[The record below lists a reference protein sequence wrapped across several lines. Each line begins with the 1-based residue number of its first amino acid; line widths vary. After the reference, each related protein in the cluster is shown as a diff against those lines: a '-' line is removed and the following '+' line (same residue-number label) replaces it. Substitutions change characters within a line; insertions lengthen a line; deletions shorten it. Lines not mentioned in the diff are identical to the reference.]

1 MVNKVT
7 LIGRLGADPEV
18 RRLENGAAVAKL
30 NLATNEN
37 YRDKNGEWQK
47 LTEWHN
53 VVVWRWLAERAEQ
66 YLKKGS
72 LVFIEGKLTTRKWQ
86 DKDGNDRYTTEVVGA
101 VMKSL
106 DKREDSGSGYSSS
119 FPSAQDAPPASQ
131 KITTPAATTT
141 TTTPAADA
149 PAANTKT
156 LNMNRAPDNKLIKI
170 RC

>member
-72 LVFIEGKLTTRKWQ
+72 LVYIEGKLTTRKWQ
-86 DKDGNDRYTTEVVGA
+86 DKDGNDRYTTEVVGN

-106 DKREDSGSGYSSS
+106 DRREDGGSSGYASS
-119 FPSAQDAPPASQ
+119 FPTAQDAPPAPQRTTTPTPS
-131 KITTPAATTT
+131 TTSTTPATPAATEAEDDL
-141 TTTPAADA
+141 PF
-149 PAANTKT
+149 
-156 LNMNRAPDNKLIKI
+156 
-170 RC
+170 

>member
-7 LIGRLGADPEV
+7 LIGNLGADPEV

-30 NLATNEN
+30 SIATNEN

-47 LTEWHN
+47 ITEWHN

-86 DKDGNDRYTTEVVGA
+86 DKDGNDRYTTEVVGS
-101 VMKSL
+101 VLKSL
-106 DKREDSGSGYSSS
+106 DRREEGSGGGYTSN
-119 FPSAQDAPPASQ
+119 FPSSQDAPAASQ
-131 KITTPAATTT
+131 KANPTPSAPSTPAAT
-141 TTTPAADA
+141 PDA
-149 PAANTKT
+149 PAADGAAAEDD
-156 LNMNRAPDNKLIKI
+156 LPF
-170 RC
+170 

>member
-72 LVFIEGKLTTRKWQ
+72 LVYIEGKLTTRKWQ
-86 DKDGNDRYTTEVVGA
+86 DKDGNDRYTTEVVGN

-106 DKREDSGSGYSSS
+106 DRREDSGSGYASS
-119 FPSAQDAPPASQ
+119 FPGVQDAPPAPQ
-131 KITTPAATTT
+131 RTNTAAATTPVT
-141 TTTPAADA
+141 PATPAADA
-149 PAANTKT
+149 AEDDLPF
-156 LNMNRAPDNKLIKI
+156 
-170 RC
+170 

>member
-30 NLATNEN
+30 NIATNEN

-86 DKDGNDRYTTEVVGA
+86 DKDGNNRYTTE
-101 VMKSL
+101 
-106 DKREDSGSGYSSS
+106 
-119 FPSAQDAPPASQ
+119 
-131 KITTPAATTT
+131 
-141 TTTPAADA
+141 
-149 PAANTKT
+149 
-156 LNMNRAPDNKLIKI
+156 
-170 RC
+170 

>member
-72 LVFIEGKLTTRKWQ
+72 LVYIEGKLTTRKWQ
-86 DKDGNDRYTTEVVGA
+86 DKDGNDRYTTEVVGN

-106 DKREDSGSGYSSS
+106 DRREDSGSGYASS
-119 FPSAQDAPPASQ
+119 FPTAQDAPPTPQRTNSTPSPTTTVS
-131 KITTPAATTT
+131 TTPAATEAEDDL
-141 TTTPAADA
+141 PF
-149 PAANTKT
+149 
-156 LNMNRAPDNKLIKI
+156 
-170 RC
+170 

>member
-7 LIGRLGADPEV
+7 LIGNLGADPEV

-30 NLATNEN
+30 SVATNEN

-47 LTEWHN
+47 ITEWHN

-86 DKDGNDRYTTEVVGA
+86 DKDGNDRYTTEVVGN

-106 DKREDSGSGYSSS
+106 DKREDGGGSSYSSS

-131 KITTPAATTT
+131 KTNTTAPTTTSTTPA
-141 TTTPAADA
+141 TPAADA
-149 PAANTKT
+149 PAAAEDD
-156 LNMNRAPDNKLIKI
+156 LPF
-170 RC
+170 